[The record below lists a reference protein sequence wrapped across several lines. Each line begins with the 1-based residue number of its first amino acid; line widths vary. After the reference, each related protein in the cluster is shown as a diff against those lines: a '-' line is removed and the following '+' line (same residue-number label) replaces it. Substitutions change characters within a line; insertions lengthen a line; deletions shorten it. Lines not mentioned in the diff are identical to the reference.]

1 MPDGLLNQQ
10 EKFNQ
15 NKENINFN
23 LKNENYKKPF
33 NSLKVNN
40 YFENPKQSF
49 CSTGM
54 DIEKKP
60 KFRSNPV
67 RMPLQQLN
75 KNDAGNQD

>member
-23 LKNENYKKPF
+23 LNNGKFKKPY

-40 YFENPKQSF
+40 YFEKPKQS
-49 CSTGM
+49 SSGM
-54 DIEKKP
+54 DIEFKTH
-60 KFRSNPV
+60 KFSLQPT
-67 RMPLQQLN
+67 RMPLQ
-75 KNDAGNQD
+75 